1 MSRTL
6 ISIHDVMP
14 ETMDQVEGLLDR
26 LAERDLLPTTLLVV
40 PGRRWT
46 DRQLRHLRAWQA
58 EGHELAGHGWTHCAV
73 ADRTLGHRLHAA
85 MISRDC
91 AEHLS
96 RARSELVAL
105 MVRNHGWFSDH
116 GLRAPRLYVPPAWA
130 LGALSVRDLQDTP
143 FAMVESLRGVHL
155 PGNGLF
161 QPIPVA
167 GFEGIQER

>member
-1 MSRTL
+1 
-6 ISIHDVMP
+6 
-14 ETMDQVEGLLDR
+14 
-26 LAERDLLPTTLLVV
+26 
-40 PGRRWT
+40 
-46 DRQLRHLRAWQA
+46 
-58 EGHELAGHGWTHCAV
+58 
-73 ADRTLGHRLHAA
+73 

-130 LGALSVRDLQDTP
+130 LGTLSVRDLQDTP

-167 GFEGIQER
+167 GFEADTSLRAAALQVANVLALARSGSHGWLRVALHPGDLRLRLARQVDRLLDRIRCPVSYGELFEASVPDPA